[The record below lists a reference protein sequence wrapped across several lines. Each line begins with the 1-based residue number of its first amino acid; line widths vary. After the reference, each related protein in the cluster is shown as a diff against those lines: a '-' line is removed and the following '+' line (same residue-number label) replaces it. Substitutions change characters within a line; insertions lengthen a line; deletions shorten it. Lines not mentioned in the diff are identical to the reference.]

1 MLTKEQVIN
10 SLKNLPEKFSV
21 DDIINQIILLAKIDH
36 GLEQSENNQIIS
48 EENLNKR
55 LTKWLD

>member
-21 DDIINQIILLAKIDH
+21 DEIINQIILLAKIDQ
-36 GLEQSENNQIIS
+36 GLEQSNNNQIIS
-48 EENLNKR
+48 EEDLNKR
-55 LTKWLD
+55 LSKWLD